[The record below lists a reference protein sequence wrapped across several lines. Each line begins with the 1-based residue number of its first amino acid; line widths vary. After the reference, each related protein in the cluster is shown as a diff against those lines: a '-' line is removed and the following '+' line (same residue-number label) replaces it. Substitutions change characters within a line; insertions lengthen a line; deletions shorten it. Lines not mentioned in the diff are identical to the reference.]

1 MCKIIGILLVLVAGK
16 VHGICIH
23 DARTLAKAD
32 IIISVIPMKGEL
44 LLETVPSPESEFRSY
59 RIRSMRCAGRELD
72 PGGTNQG
79 SRQTGSLQ

>member
-23 DARTLAKAD
+23 DDRTLAKAD

-44 LLETVPSPESEFRSY
+44 LLETIPSPESEFRSY
-59 RIRSMRCAGRELD
+59 RIRSMRCAGWNWILVGQTKGR
-72 PGGTNQG
+72 G
-79 SRQTGSLQ
+79 RQDRYK